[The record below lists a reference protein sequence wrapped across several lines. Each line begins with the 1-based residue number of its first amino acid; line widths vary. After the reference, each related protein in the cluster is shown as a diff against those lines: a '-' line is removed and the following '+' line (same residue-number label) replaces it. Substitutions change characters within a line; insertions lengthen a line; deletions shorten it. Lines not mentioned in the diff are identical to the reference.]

1 MNAVTI
7 AVQPKTCSIA
17 TFSLL
22 KCVQNFRRRHLPSSH
37 FFYLPPP
44 RHAPNEIMR
53 TYKQMNELIKNIT
66 DTEFGTCSIAHPQSS
81 STYSTYSSVQ
91 LAFWNSIYF
100 HLKDHFLLRYIQ
112 LNRYLLAKDFCQ
124 AMHCNYVLLVG
135 SCSTFIFCFRH
146 LLYSSLS
153 LYLAQADPLLF
164 LNPHKLIYH
173 LPFVNCCFFCHYL
186 FGTQTVL

>member
-1 MNAVTI
+1 MQLQLRFSPI
-7 AVQPKTCSIA
+7 ACSIA

-22 KCVQNFRRRHLPSSH
+22 KCVQNFLRRHLPSSH
-37 FFYLPPP
+37 FFHLPTP

-100 HLKDHFLLRYIQ
+100 HLKDHFLLRYIHIAQSLPLIKGFLLGHALQ
-112 LNRYLLAKDFCQ
+112 LCTTSRILLYFYLLLQ
-124 AMHCNYVLLVG
+124 AFTILITLL
-135 SCSTFIFCFRH
+135 I
-146 LLYSSLS
+146 
-153 LYLAQADPLLF
+153 
-164 LNPHKLIYH
+164 
-173 LPFVNCCFFCHYL
+173 
-186 FGTQTVL
+186 FGTG